1 MKKSAKKPS
10 ENDSFPHGMKIGIIA
25 PSSVVPAD
33 EFKKGVAHLEAA
45 GFEVEV
51 HPTVLGQNYFYPAD
65 DETRAKA
72 FLEFAFRDDLDII
85 WCARGGYGA
94 THILPD
100 LKKATAKKKPKKKTL
115 LGYSDATALLEF
127 TRVNWGWKT
136 IHSPMPS
143 NTVFTTLK
151 DSEWKSILEQMKISL
166 AGKKT
171 STVSSSNFSSLKPVH
186 LPKGSM
192 KKPIVAPVVGGNL
205 AVWNSLIG
213 TPYAGNARGKILF
226 LEEIQENIPRI
237 NRMLNHLEQSGG
249 LKGVKAI
256 VLGDFLDCHD
266 SVMKVNGE
274 PIRKVYPSEEALDF
288 VFRLI
293 SEKTG
298 IPVWKNAPV
307 GHGPNYHALGLG
319 LKYSF
324 DSKGNLK
331 LA

>member
-1 MKKSAKKPS
+1 MSKKAAKTSKTKS
-10 ENDSFPHGMKIGIIA
+10 LKIGIIA

-33 EFKKGVAHLEAA
+33 EFQKGVEHLQAH

-51 HPTVLGQNYFYPAD
+51 HSTVLGQDYFYPAD

-72 FLEFAFRDDLDII
+72 FLEFAFRDDLDLI

-94 THILPD
+94 THLLPY
-100 LKKATAKKKPKKKTL
+100 LKKATQRKKPKKKTF

-127 TRVNWGWKT
+127 TRVNWGWNA

-143 NTVFTTLK
+143 NTVFTGLK
-151 DSEWKSILEQMKISL
+151 DTEWSSIIEQIEL
-166 AGKKT
+166 ATRGKKQN
-171 STVSSSNFSSLKPVH
+171 SIHASNFSSLKPVFI
-186 LPKGSM
+186 PKSAA
-192 KKPIVAPVVGGNL
+192 KKTITAPIVGGNL

-213 TPYAGNARGKILF
+213 TPYAGNAKGKILF

-237 NRMLNHLEQSGG
+237 NRMMHHLEQAGG

-256 VLGDFLDCHD
+256 VLGDFLDCND
-266 SVMKVNGE
+266 SVMKVNDQ
-274 PIRKVYPSEEALDF
+274 PIRKIYPSEEALDF

-293 SEKTG
+293 GEKTG

-307 GHGPNYHALGLG
+307 GHGPNYHALGMG
-319 LKYSF
+319 RRYSI

-331 LA
+331 LT

>member
-1 MKKSAKKPS
+1 MSKKAAKTSKTKS
-10 ENDSFPHGMKIGIIA
+10 LKIGIIA

-33 EFKKGVAHLEAA
+33 EFQKGVEHLQAQ

-51 HPTVLGQNYFYPAD
+51 HSTVLGQDYFYPAD

-72 FLEFAFRDDLDII
+72 FVEFAFRDDLDLI

-94 THILPD
+94 THLLPY
-100 LKKATAKKKPKKKTL
+100 LKKATHRKKPKKKTF

-127 TRVNWGWKT
+127 TRVNWGWNA

-143 NTVFTTLK
+143 NTVFTGLK
-151 DSEWKSILEQMKISL
+151 DTEWSSIIEQIEL
-166 AGKKT
+166 ATRGKKQ
-171 STVSSSNFSSLKPVH
+171 VQASNFSSLKAVF
-186 LPKGSM
+186 LPKSAA
-192 KKPIVAPVVGGNL
+192 KKTITAPIVGGNL

-213 TPYAGNARGKILF
+213 TPYAGNAKGKILF

-237 NRMLNHLEQSGG
+237 NRMMHHLEQAGG

-256 VLGDFLDCHD
+256 VLGDFLDCND
-266 SVMKVNGE
+266 SVMKVNDQ
-274 PIRKVYPSEEALDF
+274 PIRKIYPSEEALDF

-293 SEKTG
+293 GEKTG

-307 GHGPNYHALGLG
+307 GHGPNYHALGMG
-319 LKYSF
+319 RRYSI

-331 LA
+331 LT